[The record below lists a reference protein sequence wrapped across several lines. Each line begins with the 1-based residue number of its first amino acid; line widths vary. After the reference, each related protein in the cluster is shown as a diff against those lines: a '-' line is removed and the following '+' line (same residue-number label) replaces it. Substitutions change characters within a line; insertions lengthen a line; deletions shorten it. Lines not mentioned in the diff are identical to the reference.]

1 MKKGKAKRAQK
12 RYLSIVL
19 VPHSSS
25 RVKVLRFNLFYT
37 KLAAFLAILIAVFV
51 SGGLYISK
59 LLDENKVLRENV
71 ITLYSTTA
79 EQNALLQK
87 KSEEIET
94 LRKES
99 AAFREVVNDRIEEFT
114 EKFNQLAD
122 EYLEERSLDLK
133 ASRSG
138 ERTEAAFVSDMRS
151 LKESLDRLSVL
162 YSRSRLP
169 DADLDAVEE
178 KINAL
183 MEVIPTL
190 WPVEGRITDGFGHRR
205 DPFTK
210 KKSFHNGLDIAADAG
225 TPIKASASGKVIYA
239 DYTYATGRTVK
250 IDHGNGFVT
259 VYGHC
264 SRILVEP
271 GQQVKKGDVIAKVG
285 STGRSTGPHCHFEVH
300 LYGTAIDP
308 MEYLEKK

>member
-37 KLAAFLAILIAVFV
+37 KLAAFLAVLIAVFV

>member
-25 RVKVLRFNLFYT
+25 RVKVLRFNSFYI
-37 KLAAFLAILIAVFV
+37 KLVTFFMVLIAAFVA
-51 SGGLYISK
+51 GGLYISK
-59 LLDENKVLRENV
+59 LLEENRTLKENV
-71 ITLYSTTA
+71 ISLYSTTA

-87 KSEEIET
+87 KTEEIDT

-99 AAFREVVNDRIEEFT
+99 EAFREVVNDRIEEFT
-114 EKFNQLAD
+114 DKFNRLAD
-122 EYLEERSLDLK
+122 EYLEERSLDLR

-138 ERTEAAFVSDMRS
+138 ERTETAFVADMRS
-151 LKESLDRLSVL
+151 LKISLDRLGVL
-162 YSRSRLP
+162 YSRSGLP
-169 DADLDAVEE
+169 DADLDSVEE
-178 KINAL
+178 RINAF

-190 WPVEGRITDGFGHRR
+190 WPVEGRITDRFGYRK
-205 DPFTK
+205 DPFTRK
-210 KKSFHNGLDIAADAG
+210 KTFHYGLDIAADVG
-225 TPIKASASGKVIYA
+225 TSIKASASGKVTYV

-250 IDHGNGFVT
+250 IDHGNGFIT

-285 STGRSTGPHCHFEVH
+285 STGRSTGPHCHFEIH

-308 MEYLEKK
+308 LDYLEKK

>member
-25 RVKVLRFNLFYT
+25 RVKVLRFNSFYI
-37 KLAAFLAILIAVFV
+37 KLVTFFMVLIAAFVA
-51 SGGLYISK
+51 GGLYISK

-87 KSEEIET
+87 KTEEIDT

-99 AAFREVVNDRIEEFT
+99 EAFREVVNDRIEEFT
-114 EKFNQLAD
+114 DKFNRLAD
-122 EYLEERSLDLK
+122 EYLEERSLDLR

-138 ERTEAAFVSDMRS
+138 ERTETAFVADMRS
-151 LKESLDRLSVL
+151 LKTSLDRLGVL
-162 YSRSRLP
+162 YSRSGLP
-169 DADLDAVEE
+169 DADLDSVEE
-178 KINAL
+178 RINAF

-190 WPVEGRITDGFGHRR
+190 WPVEGRITDRFGYRK
-205 DPFTK
+205 DPFTRK
-210 KKSFHNGLDIAADAG
+210 KTFHYGLDIAADVG
-225 TPIKASASGKVIYA
+225 TSIKASASGKVTYV

-250 IDHGNGFVT
+250 IDHGNGFIT

-285 STGRSTGPHCHFEVH
+285 STGRSTGPHCHFEIH

-308 MEYLEKK
+308 LDYLEKK